1 VDGQPDRHPRAAMH
15 VVAQLIAAVAAA
27 ALVKY
32 LASFDGR

>member
-1 VDGQPDRHPRAAMH
+1 MASRIDIPRAAMH

-32 LASFDGR
+32 LAPSMGR